1 MLMQKFTLFLILAL
15 VIVGCNRSKDNSHAN
30 RVVEFVLS
38 DFERINP
45 FNSTDANATYCEEQI
60 FQRLLTANPKTL
72 NYDVPELADSL
83 PVESADHLTF
93 DFRLR
98 KGMKWADGQDL
109 TGADVIFSLKALKN
123 PFNVQ
128 SAQKRVY
135 VDAIHS
141 AELIDGDPYRI
152 RFKLWKPY
160 FLVKQAGFG
169 DVLYILPKH
178 IFDPKSLTDK
188 YNWDEIAAIVEHT
201 GDKEVDS
208 AALAQHKNPAMQEF
222 ADWFTS
228 SDLSRDPKYIQGSGP
243 YKLDEWKTNDYVR
256 LIRNKYYQNT
266 TGEIGAAYPD
276 TLIYKTIND
285 WSAAVTALKARNIDL
300 IGSLQ
305 AQYWVQL
312 DSAKSGI
319 SKTTFPLGSFSY
331 IGFNQRS
338 PIFSDKGVRW
348 AMAYL
353 VDRDLIID
361 KILFG
366 LAKKT
371 ESPISSTHPEFSDLP
386 LIPYDPDR
394 AKQILDSLDWKDHD
408 GDGVRDKMIGG
419 KRIPF
424 KFTFTMNA
432 GNETRKKILLVFAES
447 LRKIGIEADVSQLEW
462 SVFISR
468 LRDHQIDAHYGGWIN
483 DPFEADNYQL
493 YHSSQAKNRG
503 SNYDSYSSAR
513 ADKLMEDIRSEFD
526 DAKRKELQREL
537 QQVFY
542 DDQANLFLWEPLNN
556 TAWVNRFDNVEWGPY
571 RPGYDISTWKVR
583 GIGGPKPTAQN

>member
-1 MLMQKFTLFLILAL
+1 MRKITLFLALA
-15 VIVGCNRSKDNSHAN
+15 VSAIGCNRSKENSHSN
-30 RVVEFVLS
+30 RVVEFVLA

-72 NYDVPELADSL
+72 AYDVPELADSL
-83 PVESADHLTF
+83 PVESADHLQF

-98 KGMKWADGQDL
+98 KGIKWADGQDL
-109 TGADVIFSLKALKN
+109 TGNDVIFSLKALKN
-123 PFNVQ
+123 PYNVQ

-135 VDAIHS
+135 VDAVHS
-141 AELIDGDPYRI
+141 VELIDGDPYHI

-160 FLVKQAGFG
+160 FLIKQAGFG
-169 DVLYILPKH
+169 DALYILPKH
-178 IFDPKSLTDK
+178 IFDPKGLTDN
-188 YNWDEIAAIVEHT
+188 YSWDDIGAIVEHA
-201 GDKEVDS
+201 GDKEIDS
-208 AALAQHKNPAMQEF
+208 AALARHKSPAMQEF
-222 ADWFTS
+222 ADWFVS
-228 SDLSRDPKYIQGSGP
+228 PDLSRDPKYIQGSGP
-243 YKLDEWKTNDYVR
+243 YRLDEWRTNDYVR
-256 LIRNKYYQNT
+256 LVRNKYYQNT

-285 WSAAVTALKARNIDL
+285 WTAAVTALKARNIDL

-305 AQYWVQL
+305 AQYYVQL

-319 SKTTFPLGSFSY
+319 RKVSFPLGSFAY
-331 IGFNQRS
+331 IGFNQKS

-366 LAKKT
+366 LAKQT
-371 ESPISSTHPEFSDLP
+371 ESPIASTHPEFNKDLP
-386 LIPYDPDR
+386 MVPYNPER

-419 KRIPF
+419 KRVPF
-424 KFTFTMNA
+424 KFTFTMNS
-432 GNETRKKILLVFAES
+432 GNATRKKILLVFAES
-447 LRKIGIEADVSQLEW
+447 LRRIGIQAEVTELEW

-483 DPFEADNYQL
+483 DPYEADNYQL

-503 SNYDSYSSAR
+503 SNYDSYMSPR
-513 ADKLMEDIRSEFD
+513 ADHLLEAIRSEFD
-526 DAKRKELQREL
+526 DAKRLQYQRDL
-537 QQVFY
+537 QQVLY

-556 TAWVNRFDNVEWGPY
+556 AAWVNRFDNVDWTAY

-583 GIGGPKPTAQN
+583 GTSGGAKATASN